1 MSTNLT
7 FAKLNRMLLGIKAKQ
22 PHVKDYI
29 AKRCDFSSSFNKAQL
44 LCVDLEMT
52 GLDPKNHEV
61 ISIGWVPIINGEI
74 ILSQAR
80 NLMVTPQKGVG
91 DSATIHGIHDRD
103 LTDAL
108 SLEEGI
114 EQLLQAMQGRV
125 LVAHHGALDI
135 SFLQQAAQKIYGHKL
150 PFELIDTLLIE
161 AKRLSRQGEHFDK
174 QLLRLYPSC
183 KRYGLPNGGAH
194 NALADALATAQLL
207 LAQVAAIGGGNRLTL
222 KEIMKYSH

>member
-7 FAKLNRMLLGIKAKQ
+7 FAKLNRLLLGVKAKQ
-22 PHVKDYI
+22 PHIKDYI
-29 AKRCDFSSSFNKAQL
+29 ATPCDFKTPFEQAEL
-44 LCVDLEMT
+44 LSVDLEMT

-61 ISIGWVPIINGEI
+61 ISMGWVPIIKGEI
-74 ILSQAR
+74 VLSQAR

-91 DSATIHGIHDRD
+91 DSAIIHGIHDRD

-108 SLEEGI
+108 SLEQGI

-174 QLLRLYPSC
+174 QLLRLYASC
-183 KRYGLPNGGAH
+183 ERYGLPNGGTH

-207 LAQVAAIGGGNRLTL
+207 LAQVAAIGGSNKITL
-222 KEIMKYSH
+222 KQIMKYSH

>member
-1 MSTNLT
+1 L
-7 FAKLNRMLLGIKAKQ
+7 LLGVKAK
-22 PHVKDYI
+22 HTHIKDYI
-29 AKRCDFSSSFNKAQL
+29 ASPCDFSSRFNRAKL
-44 LCVDLEMT
+44 LAVDLEMT
-52 GLDPKNHEV
+52 GLNPKEHEV
-61 ISIGWVPIINGEI
+61 ISMGWVPVEHGEI

-80 NLMVTPQKGVG
+80 NLLISPDKGVG

-108 SLEEGI
+108 SIEQGV
-114 EQLLQAMQGRV
+114 EQLLKAMQGRV

-135 SFLQQAAQKIYGHKL
+135 SFLQQAAQKLYGHKL

-183 KRYGLPNGGAH
+183 QRYGLPHGGAH

-207 LAQVAAIGGGNRLTL
+207 LAQVAAIGGCDSLTL
-222 KEIMKYSH
+222 KQIMKYSH